1 MGDLASLD
9 SFKVTT
15 ILNTDDKSK
24 NTVSERYLC
33 QGTVDPASGQ
43 INIDIIHPATE
54 KHISKLTAQQYF
66 SVTETPSS
74 YQTVTLPYIESIPS
88 SRIQWVYNIL
98 DKKVSTVSSFI
109 NAEG

>member
-1 MGDLASLD
+1 MDVLGRLS
-9 SFKVTT
+9 S
-15 ILNTDDKSK
+15 ILSANTKLQIQFQNDIYAKY
-24 NTVSERYLC
+24 T
-33 QGTVDPASGQ
+33 GTVDPASGQ